1 MGTMMTR
8 MKMIHLLLLVEVKR
22 EVTIVTMT
30 TLMRTLVTTLTRV
43 KKGTVM
49 KALTVMKVLVKTGLT
64 WRLRLL
70 KMTATGRMMATTG
83 EERLVVAVAVAEI
96 GKGTG
101 IINLPRKVNTELR
114 RSTRASTVIG
124 IGTEERT
131 GRGKGAVPPT
141 RVQRRNLATTKNF
154 EEEENPQTFSTNAA
168 YYIFSK

>member
-1 MGTMMTR
+1 
-8 MKMIHLLLLVEVKR
+8 
-22 EVTIVTMT
+22 MT
-30 TLMRTLVTTLTRV
+30 TLMRTLVTTLTPV

-64 WRLRLL
+64 WRQRLL
-70 KMTATGRMMATTG
+70 KMTATGRMMAMTE
-83 EERLVVAVAVAEI
+83 EERVVVAVAVAEI

-101 IINLPRKVNTELR
+101 IINLLRKVNTELR

-131 GRGKGAVPPT
+131 GRGRGAVPPT

-154 EEEENPQTFSTNAA
+154 EEEEENSQTFSTNAA
-168 YYIFSK
+168 YYLVINGVFYVSG

>member
-1 MGTMMTR
+1 MG
-8 MKMIHLLLLVEVKR
+8 
-22 EVTIVTMT
+22 
-30 TLMRTLVTTLTRV
+30 
-43 KKGTVM
+43 
-49 KALTVMKVLVKTGLT
+49 TVMKVLVKTGLT

-83 EERLVVAVAVAEI
+83 EERVVVAVAVAEI

-101 IINLPRKVNTELR
+101 IINLPRKVNTELL

-131 GRGKGAVPPT
+131 GRGREAVPPT

-154 EEEENPQTFSTNAA
+154 EDEENPQTFSTNA
-168 YYIFSK
+168 